1 MKQKHQQKFIII
13 SIVLF
18 ILLNAPVLLVF
29 NKSYLVMSMPSL
41 YLYLFLV
48 WGFSILLSYFIIKWF
63 DE

>member
-41 YLYLFLV
+41 YSYLFLV